1 MDTDMEDRSPVDGG
15 AGNLA
20 PAAATLQTSDRG
32 ELIERIKRGE
42 SPTWVPNAALEAFL
56 KSHNDDPRLPTPDPP
71 QHATSPLLPS
81 AELEEGRERLQ
92 RQDVNS
98 KELLSPPSEI
108 QRPRS
113 ALHAGDF
120 REDIHRLEI
129 QREDLESISP
139 RRSDHTFTGPLGTS
153 PTTPWYQ
160 PPPPPGQ
167 SPRSDQA
174 RFPAAGIPAVADR
187 EVSRSRAPSLNSFS
201 SSYVLK
207 VPTSPLVQQS
217 NNADLDFSPTNLST
231 TPEKQNRRHTL
242 PPHALQSLHSS
253 PASHLPTMSQA
264 ARPPA
269 AIRREGTFPYQTHQ
283 PRRSLTSGW
292 SLQAASSPQTPAYL
306 RSRRPSYSSEASPLH
321 HASMVGSYEE
331 SILRGRMSTTP
342 SKPFDFTAQIGVL
355 GMGNCKPNLKC
366 PAHVTVPFPAVFY
379 SWGGGTS
386 KGPSVVDDEPSPYV
400 GHIDLEHALAPESSR
415 ENRRRRKPTP
425 SVRGADACEG
435 AGSGQE
441 PDSTATRLTLR
452 RQEKRKRRSDSPKTP
467 PGGSYRIPQRGQ
479 LQIMIKNPNKTA
491 VKLFLVPY
499 GLEGMEPGTKTFIRQ
514 RCYSAGTIIDDALS
528 SKTEPAAIGAVDP
541 KGKPTLRYLIHL
553 NICCTSR
560 GRFYL
565 YQHIRVVF
573 ANRVPDGK
581 EKLQNETQQPEPR
594 FSTYK
599 PSKDPTAS
607 SSASARS
614 AADKAYRRRS
624 SGFTFGPGPVTFKV
638 SDGLHGQ
645 PFASGTT
652 YPFNNEGPTAPIPA
666 IPFNLAQLR
675 KESKDDTCSNGN
687 DAMDTDSTDGEI
699 DSQTPM
705 SPLNERISSRFPPS
719 LASPLSDMSSS
730 YRSSSSHSSDGYNK
744 LSRGDVGYGGIFG
757 NRADSPEPGDGLL
770 ARRLRGL
777 GVQLESPKNENSP

>member
-1 MDTDMEDRSPVDGG
+1 MSV
-15 AGNLA
+15 
-20 PAAATLQTSDRG
+20 Q
-32 ELIERIKRGE
+32 
-42 SPTWVPNAALEAFL
+42 LEAFL
-56 KSHNDDPRLPTPDPP
+56 KSHNDEPRSPTPDLAQP
-71 QHATSPLLPS
+71 AISPLLPS
-81 AELEEGRERLQ
+81 VELEKGRER
-92 RQDVNS
+92 QDIIS
-98 KELLSPPSEI
+98 KELLSSPSEI

-120 REDIHRLEI
+120 REDTHDLEKEE
-129 QREDLESISP
+129 EDLDSIRA
-139 RRSDHTFTGPLGTS
+139 RRSDLSFNGPLGTS

-160 PPPPPGQ
+160 PSPSPAQ
-167 SPRSDQA
+167 SPFAGRA
-174 RFPAAGIPAVADR
+174 RFPVAGIPAVADR
-187 EVSRSRAPSLNSFS
+187 EVSRPRAPSSNSFS

-207 VPTSPLVQQS
+207 APTSPLVQQS
-217 NNADLDFSPTNLST
+217 NNADLDFSPINLST
-231 TPEKQNRRHTL
+231 SPDKYNRRHTL
-242 PPHALQSLHSS
+242 PPHALHSLQSS
-253 PASHLPTMSQA
+253 PGGHLPTMAQG
-264 ARPPA
+264 ARHPA
-269 AIRREGTFPYQTHQ
+269 AVRREGTFPYQTHQ
-283 PRRSLTSGW
+283 TRRSLTSNW
-292 SLQAASSPQTPAYL
+292 SLQAASSPQTPALL

-379 SWGGGTS
+379 SWGGETS
-386 KGPSVVDDEPSPYV
+386 RARSVVDDEPSPYV
-400 GHIDLEHALAPESSR
+400 GHIDLEHSLVPQPSR
-415 ENRRRRKPTP
+415 EDRQRRRHTP
-425 SVRGADACEG
+425 SIHGADACEG
-435 AGSGQE
+435 ASSSQE
-441 PDSTATRLTLR
+441 PDVAATKVTLR

-499 GLEGMEPGTKTFIRQ
+499 DLEGMEPGTKTFIRQ
-514 RCYSAGTIIDDALS
+514 RCYSAGSIIDDALS
-528 SKTEPAAIGAVDP
+528 SKNEPAPTGATP
-541 KGKPTLRYLIHL
+541 LKNKPTLRYLIHL

-581 EKLQNETQQPEPR
+581 EKLQNEIQQPEPR

-599 PSKDPTAS
+599 PNREPAAS

-614 AADKAYRRRS
+614 AAEKAYRRRS
-624 SGFTFGPGPVTFKV
+624 SGFAFGPGPVGFEV
-638 SDGLHGQ
+638 VDGLADQHFPGG
-645 PFASGTT
+645 ST

-666 IPFNLAQLR
+666 IPFDLARSR
-675 KESKDDTCSNGN
+675 KEFKNDTCSNNN
-687 DAMDTDSTDGEI
+687 DAMDTDGLDDNTISHMPM
-699 DSQTPM
+699 SPMSPM
-705 SPLNERISSRFPPS
+705 SPLNDRVSS
-719 LASPLSDMSSS
+719 LASPMSGMSSS

-744 LSRGDVGYGGIFG
+744 LSRGDSGYGGIFG
-757 NRADSPEPGDGLL
+757 NRADSPEPGNGLL

-777 GVQLESPKNENSP
+777 GVQLESPKGENGP

>member
-1 MDTDMEDRSPVDGG
+1 MSI
-15 AGNLA
+15 
-20 PAAATLQTSDRG
+20 Q
-32 ELIERIKRGE
+32 
-42 SPTWVPNAALEAFL
+42 LEAFL
-56 KSHNDDPRLPTPDPP
+56 KSHNDEPRFQTPDLP
-71 QHATSPLLPS
+71 QRATSPLLPS
-81 AELEEGRERLQ
+81 VELEEGRER
-92 RQDVNS
+92 QDVTY

-113 ALHAGDF
+113 TLHAGDF
-120 REDIHRLEI
+120 REDTHKLDI
-129 QREDLESISP
+129 QQKDSGSIRT

-153 PTTPWYQ
+153 PTTPWYR
-160 PPPPPGQ
+160 PSLSPAQ
-167 SPRSDQA
+167 SPFPGRA

-187 EVSRSRAPSLNSFS
+187 EASRPRAPSLNSFS

-217 NNADLDFSPTNLST
+217 NNTDLDFSPINLST
-231 TPEKQNRRHTL
+231 SPEKQNRRHTL
-242 PPHALQSLHSS
+242 PPHALHSLQSS
-253 PASHLPTMSQA
+253 PGGNTLTLSQG
-264 ARPPA
+264 ARHPA
-269 AIRREGTFPYQTHQ
+269 AVRREGTFPYQTHQ
-283 PRRSLTSGW
+283 TRRSLTSNW

-306 RSRRPSYSSEASPLH
+306 RSRRPSYSEASPLH

-386 KGPSVVDDEPSPYV
+386 RGRSVVDDEPSPYV
-400 GHIDLEHALAPESSR
+400 GHIDLEHSLAPQPSR
-415 ENRRRRKPTP
+415 EDRRRRKHTP
-425 SVRGADACEG
+425 SVHDADARE
-435 AGSGQE
+435 AASSGQE
-441 PDSTATRLTLR
+441 PDLAATKLTLR
-452 RQEKRKRRSDSPKTP
+452 RHEKRKRRSGSPRTP

-499 GLEGMEPGTKTFIRQ
+499 DLEGMEPGTKTFIRQ
-514 RCYSAGTIIDDALS
+514 RCYSAGSIIDDALS
-528 SKTEPAAIGAVDP
+528 SKIETTSTSTTDP
-541 KGKPTLRYLIHL
+541 KSKPTLRYLIHL

-560 GRFYL
+560 GRLYL

-581 EKLQNETQQPEPR
+581 EKLHNEIQQPEPR

-599 PSKDPTAS
+599 PNRDPAAS
-607 SSASARS
+607 SSVGARS
-614 AADKAYRRRS
+614 AVDKAYRRRS
-624 SGFTFGPGPVTFKV
+624 SGFAFGPGLVGFEAV
-638 SDGLHGQ
+638 DGPPDQ
-645 PFASGTT
+645 PFLGGST
-652 YPFNNEGPTAPIPA
+652 YPFNNEAPTAPVPA
-666 IPFNLAQLR
+666 IPFNLARSR
-675 KESKDDTCSNGN
+675 KEPKNDTCSNEN
-687 DAMDTDSTDGEI
+687 DAMDTDGLDDI
-699 DSQTPM
+699 ARSQLPM
-705 SPLNERISSRFPPS
+705 SPLNERISSRFPTS
-719 LASPLSDMSSS
+719 LASPMSGMSSS

-744 LSRGDVGYGGIFG
+744 LSRGDAGYGGFFG

-777 GVQLESPKNENSP
+777 GVQLESAKGGENSP